1 MEFSQILA
9 LIWFLVFFAFLL
21 FLLIVLTIVAWIEKD
36 KRDEFLN
43 SLNEHERALID
54 EYDRMK
60 KFGYDDLK
68 RIKRSKK

>member
-1 MEFSQILA
+1 MEFSQIFG
-9 LIWFLVFFAFLL
+9 LIWFFVFFAFCI
-21 FLLIVLTIVAWIEKD
+21 FMLIVVTIVAWIEKD
-36 KRDEFLN
+36 KNDEFLN

-54 EYDRMK
+54 EYVRMK